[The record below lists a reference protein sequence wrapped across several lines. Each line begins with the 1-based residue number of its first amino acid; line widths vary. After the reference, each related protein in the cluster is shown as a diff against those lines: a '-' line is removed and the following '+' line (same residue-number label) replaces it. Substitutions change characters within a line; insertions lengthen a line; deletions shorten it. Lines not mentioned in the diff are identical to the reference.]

1 VTALTVPD
9 VLRRAE
15 SLIAGHWSR
24 TGYEYRAGRYC
35 PIEALDEVC
44 DDEPR
49 FNRAFSTGL
58 FSEAYAALRE
68 EVGGEVTMWNGRP
81 ERTEAEV
88 RAALL
93 AAAARAEAGT

>member
-24 TGYEYRAGRYC
+24 TGYRSGCYC
-35 PIEALDEVC
+35 PIEAIGTVAS
-44 DDEPR
+44 DDDLAR
-49 FNRAFSTGL
+49 KAW
-58 FSEAYAALRE
+58 EALE
-68 EVGGEVTMWNGRP
+68 ESIGGESITRWNKSS
-81 ERTEAEV
+81 TEAEV

-93 AAAARAEAGT
+93 AAAQRAEAVTA